1 MTISAESAEKFYA
14 AAYGLSPHVFVSVLV
29 TNSLHA
35 LPNFLGYLEGLDY
48 PKDRISLW
56 FRTDHNV
63 DGTAFALKHWCRRV
77 RELYKS
83 VDCHA
88 SYTWTYP
95 TRDPYSTSVHR
106 YKNKARLRQQ
116 ALEAALTAGADYLLS
131 LDVDCFLLNPKT
143 LHTLMAQEKTIVAP
157 MLDPPKSSTGS
168 NFWMAMDEMGQYA
181 TDDLYM
187 GIVQRKRVGCF
198 QCPLVYGAVLVHLAS
213 PYAENLVY
221 HPPHPR
227 FIGRVD
233 DVTQFAFSAQNE
245 GVGMYI
251 LNTEFFGFIMPNKK
265 YTNINKASEDFFQF
279 KINTLATHPPLI
291 YSKYA
296 KRQRPI
302 LRNAALGLDAI
313 YVVNLARRPER
324 RARMTTLL
332 DEMGYNYTI
341 FNAIDGRNL
350 NDSYLE
356 DELGIRYLDIE
367 LDEFE
372 ANNKKMRKG
381 QVGCFLSHY
390 TIWKKMLEE
399 KQETILVMEDDVKFK
414 TFFSRGL
421 SEIIMD
427 AKRNV
432 PDWDHIYLGRVKVD
446 RRAIEPHVPGTQ
458 WLVKPAHSFL
468 MLCYLLSRRGAE
480 KLIAADPLSKLLP
493 TDEFISLMRGTPA
506 KRGKKWALHY
516 PLRNLN
522 SYSAHPTLV
531 SPTHFYGHKDHVTDT
546 APPEEMG
553 KLLEKHKKSKEIKI
567 DDGVREGIKQKALQ
581 RQIQKF
587 KNMAVRDEL

>member
-1 MTISAESAEKFYA
+1 MTAPESADKFYE
-14 AAYGLSPHVFVSVLV
+14 AAYGLPPHVFVSVLL

-35 LPNFLGYLEGLDY
+35 LPNFLGYLERLDY

-63 DGTAFALKHWCRRV
+63 DGTASALKHWCRRV

-88 SYTWTYP
+88 SDTWTYP
-95 TRDPYSTSVHR
+95 TRDPYSTSINR
-106 YKNKARLRQQ
+106 SKNKARLRQQ
-116 ALEAALTAGADYLLS
+116 ALEAALTARADYLLS
-131 LDVDCFLLNPKT
+131 LDVDCFLVNPKT
-143 LHTLMAQEKTIVAP
+143 LHTLMAQDKTIVAP
-157 MLDPPKSSTGS
+157 MLDPPKSSAGS

-233 DVTQFAFSAQNE
+233 DVKQFAFSAQDE

-265 YTNINKASEDFFQF
+265 NTNINEASDDFFQF

-296 KRQRPI
+296 KRQRPNV
-302 LRNAALGLDAI
+302 RNAAIGLDAI
-313 YVVNLARRPER
+313 YLVNLARRPER

-332 DEMGYNYTI
+332 DEIGYNYTI
-341 FNAIDGRNL
+341 FNGIDGR
-350 NDSYLE
+350 
-356 DELGIRYLDIE
+356 
-367 LDEFE
+367 
-372 ANNKKMRKG
+372 
-381 QVGCFLSHY
+381 Q
-390 TIWKKMLEE
+390 MLEE

-421 SEIIMD
+421 SEVILE
-427 AKRNV
+427 ANRYV
-432 PDWDHIYLGRVKVD
+432 PDWDHMQG
-446 RRAIEPHVPGTQ
+446 
-458 WLVKPAHSFL
+458 
-468 MLCYLLSRRGAE
+468 
-480 KLIAADPLSKLLP
+480 
-493 TDEFISLMRGTPA
+493 
-506 KRGKKWALHY
+506 KRLELHY

-531 SPTHFYGHKDHVTDT
+531 HPTHFYGDKGYISDT
-546 APPEEMG
+546 G
-553 KLLEKHKKSKEIKI
+553 YSLNFISHCI
-567 DDGVREGIKQKALQ
+567 
-581 RQIQKF
+581 
-587 KNMAVRDEL
+587 